1 MAVGPSEMPEASGS
15 FCSGRCPRRRGGA
28 GPGPPPPGG
37 ARPGRGGSREGGLVH
52 PRGHLSV
59 VTSAESPLGTGSGH
73 TPARARRRG
82 GRGAG
87 RATVG
92 RGPRRGQAMG
102 HKAVWALEGRGR
114 GTEAFEPRAQ
124 RPRVPPAARGPG
136 ARGHLAPRFWSGAR
150 GGGGR
155 QVVLPLERALLPP
168 RLLGRLAWCAEGR
181 RGEGCPLPFLGPSV
195 SPASA
200 SRACVKGRDPLC
212 GEMGPRAPCRE
223 PHVADSPP
231 RPDRKRTQ
239 AGVRG
244 RHC

>member
-1 MAVGPSEMPEASGS
+1 M
-15 FCSGRCPRRRGGA
+15 
-28 GPGPPPPGG
+28 
-37 ARPGRGGSREGGLVH
+37 
-52 PRGHLSV
+52 

-82 GRGAG
+82 GQGAG
-87 RATVG
+87 RATGGQRAEARSG
-92 RGPRRGQAMG
+92 RGPQGRVGTGR
-102 HKAVWALEGRGR
+102 RGR
-114 GTEAFEPRAQ
+114 GTEASEPRAQ

-168 RLLGRLAWCAEGR
+168 RLPGRLAWCAEGR
-181 RGEGCPLPFLGPSV
+181 RGEGCPSVARALPFLGPSV